1 MVGGGGIL
9 GWLSVLDRKLWRDLW
24 GMKTQALAIAFVI
37 AGGVSVQLLSTGML
51 NSLQETR
58 RAYYERYLLADVWAP
73 VVRAPQALLSDIR
86 GLDGVQAAE
95 TRIRAG
101 ALFDMPGMSEPASGE
116 ILSLP
121 DAGLPAVNQLY
132 LTRGRT
138 PEADRGNEVVVLESF
153 ATAHAL
159 QIGDMV
165 SATIHGR
172 RARLTIVGIGL
183 SPEHV
188 YTIAPG
194 EIVPD
199 DRLFGVMW
207 MGRQALARAV
217 DQDGAFNEA
226 VVRLS
231 HGASQAAVIAELD
244 LMFEP
249 FGAPGAYGRDEQ
261 ISDVFVSSEI
271 DQLRTMGNVLPPIF
285 LLVAAFLVNIVISRL
300 IAVQRAGIGLLK
312 AFGYRDDEVGWHY
325 MKLVAVIGLAGLVI
339 GGGLGIWLGRE
350 MAIMYTQYY
359 RFPFLVFNADP
370 RTYAIVI
377 AITAI
382 AILGGAAIAVRRAAS
397 LNPAD
402 AMTQPPPPDY
412 SKAAGM
418 GITRW
423 HRIDQQTRMIL
434 RQIIRWPIRASLT
447 VAGVAASGAL
457 LIGTM
462 FFIDSMSVMMDGF
475 FNVSNR
481 YDVSVSFVQPRSR
494 AAYHSIERMPGVLA
508 AEPFRAAS
516 ARLRHGNL
524 EERAALIGS
533 PPDPQLSRMVD
544 AQYRTVSPPPGGL
557 VLSQDLAIKLDV
569 EAGDMLE
576 IHIAEGRR
584 PVLQVPVSAVTTTL
598 IGSGAQMQ
606 IGDLNALLGEG
617 DVVSGAYLIVDP
629 DQVDTLYNTLK
640 SVPLVAGTGLQ
651 SLAAQNLDDLMQ
663 QNLGTAI
670 WIYTGFAGLIA
681 LGVIYNSVRISFA
694 ERQRELA
701 SLRVLGFTVADV
713 SYILLG
719 EVAFLTLLAL
729 PVGAAAGTGMA
740 WYLAQAISSELFR
753 LPFVINLSTFGL
765 AGALLIG
772 ITIGSSLL
780 VRHQIE
786 RLDMVAVLKTG
797 E

>member
-1 MVGGGGIL
+1 
-9 GWLSVLDRKLWRDLW
+9 
-24 GMKTQALAIAFVI
+24 
-37 AGGVSVQLLSTGML
+37 
-51 NSLQETR
+51 
-58 RAYYERYLLADVWAP
+58 
-73 VVRAPQALLSDIR
+73 
-86 GLDGVQAAE
+86 
-95 TRIRAG
+95 
-101 ALFDMPGMSEPASGE
+101 
-116 ILSLP
+116 
-121 DAGLPAVNQLY
+121 
-132 LTRGRT
+132 
-138 PEADRGNEVVVLESF
+138 
-153 ATAHAL
+153 
-159 QIGDMV
+159 
-165 SATIHGR
+165 
-172 RARLTIVGIGL
+172 
-183 SPEHV
+183 
-188 YTIAPG
+188 
-194 EIVPD
+194 
-199 DRLFGVMW
+199 
-207 MGRQALARAV
+207 
-217 DQDGAFNEA
+217 
-226 VVRLS
+226 
-231 HGASQAAVIAELD
+231 
-244 LMFEP
+244 
-249 FGAPGAYGRDEQ
+249 
-261 ISDVFVSSEI
+261 
-271 DQLRTMGNVLPPIF
+271 
-285 LLVAAFLVNIVISRL
+285 
-300 IAVQRAGIGLLK
+300 
-312 AFGYRDDEVGWHY
+312 
-325 MKLVAVIGLAGLVI
+325 
-339 GGGLGIWLGRE
+339 
-350 MAIMYTQYY
+350 
-359 RFPFLVFNADP
+359 
-370 RTYAIVI
+370 VI

-382 AILGGAAIAVRRAAS
+382 AILGGAAFAVRRASS

-434 RQIIRWPIRASLT
+434 RQIIRWPVRASLT
-447 VAGVAASGAL
+447 MAGVAASGAL

-462 FFIDSMSVMMDGF
+462 FFIDSMTVMMDGF

-481 YDVSVSFVQPRSR
+481 YDVSVTFVQPRPL
-494 AAYHSIERMPGVLA
+494 AAYHSLERMPGVLA

-516 ARLRHGNL
+516 ARLRHGHL
-524 EERAALIGS
+524 EERAALIGA
-533 PPDPQLSRMVD
+533 PLDPQLARMVD

-557 VLSQDLAIKLDV
+557 VLSQDLATKLDV

-584 PVLQVPVSAVTTTL
+584 PLLNVPVSAVTTTL
-598 IGSGAQMQ
+598 IGSGVQMR

-617 DVVSGAYLIVDP
+617 DIVSGAYLIVDP
-629 DQVDTLYNTLK
+629 DQVDTLYTALK

-729 PVGAAAGTGMA
+729 PVAAAAGTAMA
-740 WYLAQAISSELFR
+740 WYLAQAMSSQLFR
-753 LPFVINLSTFGL
+753 LPFVIHASTFGL
-765 AGALLIG
+765 AGALLVG